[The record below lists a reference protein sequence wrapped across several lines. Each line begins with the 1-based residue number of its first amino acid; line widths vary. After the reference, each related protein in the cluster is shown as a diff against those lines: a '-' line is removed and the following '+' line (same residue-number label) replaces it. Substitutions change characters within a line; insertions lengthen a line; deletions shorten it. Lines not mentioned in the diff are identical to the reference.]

1 MLNDRQIPKLPKGRH
16 SDARGL
22 YLVVSAS
29 AARKWVY
36 RYRMDGKSHDLGRGS
51 YTQISLKQAHQ
62 QRDHHESERLQG
74 QNPIALKRA
83 RREAAQEARDRI
95 NAELATRTEEEQEAA
110 KCLSMG
116 RVWTTLFYVPSP
128 IDINLERLT
137 IRK

>member
-1 MLNDRQIPKLPKGRH
+1 MGTRSLANRLDPI
-16 SDARGL
+16 
-22 YLVVSAS
+22 AS
-29 AARKWVY
+29 TLMA
-36 RYRMDGKSHDLGRGS
+36 KSH
-51 YTQISLKQAHQ
+51 
-62 QRDHHESERLQG
+62 HEQFKEIMDQLER
-74 QNPIALKRA
+74 AA
-83 RREAAQEARDRI
+83 FETRRLI